1 MNITSYKSLNNEV
14 YEDKNKDQDFKLSD
28 FKHSEFEL
36 DEIVEAEV
44 INTNCVYFGE
54 TAWITHKAYSLD
66 TAWYKAELGYEPAA
80 FDGVQVWL
88 KEDEIE
94 FV

>member
-1 MNITSYKSLNNEV
+1 MNQNYIKPETTQTNNT
-14 YEDKNKDQDFKLSD
+14 DFQLSD